1 MAGYHCQAPLGLPSI
16 HFSLF
21 TFHLSLFFRLGVGRR
36 RTNLSA
42 DGALTT
48 RRRRTTEAQTADN
61 RQGKR
66 RFADAQTA
74 DNRQFVGG
82 QTDSTVGAG
91 SHARPRRRSRQP
103 KWVRFQALPETRP
116 YDNPYFNF
124 LDFSPKI
131 FRFFVFFPCFSL
143 SKNPI
148 FPKFLPQ
155 NWGPKL
161 LKSLL
166 F

>member
-1 MAGYHCQAPLGLPSI
+1 
-16 HFSLF
+16 
-21 TFHLSLFFRLGVGRR
+21 LSAVWLSVERRLGVGRR

-48 RRRRTTEAQTADN
+48 RRRRTTEAQTADKPIG
-61 RQGKR
+61 RR

-74 DNRQFVGG
+74 DCRQFVGG

-103 KWVRFQALPETRP
+103 KWVRFQASPDQAGMGTRP

-131 FRFFVFFPCFSL
+131 FRFFRFFPFFSL

-148 FPKFLPQ
+148 SSKILPQ
-155 NWGPKL
+155 NWGSEL